1 MKLVEKKKLENSTVS
16 LEVTVTAEEFE
27 AACARSYKKN
37 IGKMKINGFRPG
49 KAPRHI
55 VEKLYG
61 PEVFY
66 EDAVD
71 DTCYLAFSEAA
82 LEAGIEPVDRPSIE
96 LKGTVSKEGYTFVA
110 TVAVKP
116 EVTLGEYKGV
126 KVDRIVSTVTDA
138 DVDVELK
145 KYQERYSRLVPVTD
159 RASALGDTVVIDYE
173 GFTGGV
179 AFEGGK
185 DENHNLKLG
194 SGQFIPGFEDQLVGK
209 NAGEDVEVNVKF
221 PDEYH
226 SDELAGKEAVFK
238 VKVKEVKTTE
248 LPEINDEFVKDISEF
263 DTLDAFKA
271 DLKAKMQKSR
281 DEESDNFVVDRIIS
295 IVVENMKA
303 EIPAVM
309 YDNELQNIMSEYDQR
324 LRQQGMDLDS
334 YMQYLGQNADDF
346 KKLFQPQAEA
356 RVKSRLALEA
366 VAVAEKIAVSEE
378 EINDEYNRL
387 ADMYMAPVE
396 SLKMYIPEAD
406 MRKDLSVSKALEF
419 LKAHAEITD
428 KAAEDVK
435 PAKKPAAKKS
445 TAKKPAAKK
454 TAAKETEEKA
464 E

>member
-1 MKLVEKKKLENSTVS
+1 MKLIETKKLENNTVS

-27 AACARSYKKN
+27 AACARSYRKN
-37 IGKMKINGFRPG
+37 IGNMKINGFRPG

-55 VEKLYG
+55 VEKMYG
-61 PEVFY
+61 PEIFF

-82 LEAGIEPVDRPSIE
+82 LEAGIEPIDRPEIE
-96 LKGTVSKEGYTFVA
+96 LKGTVTKEGYTFIAKV
-110 TVAVKP
+110 TVKP
-116 EVTLGEYKGV
+116 EVTLGEYKDL
-126 KVDRIVSTVTDA
+126 KIERIVSTVTDE
-138 DVDVELK
+138 DVELELK
-145 KYQERYSRLVPVTD
+145 KYQNRYSRLISVTD
-159 RASALGDTVVIDYE
+159 RASELGDTVVIDYE

-209 NAGEDVEVNVKF
+209 NAGDDVDVNVKF
-221 PDEYH
+221 PEEYH

-248 LPEINDEFVKDISEF
+248 LPEINDDFVKDVSEF

-271 DLKAKMQKSR
+271 DIKEKLQKAR
-281 DEESDNFVVDRIIS
+281 DEESDNLVIDKIISTVVD
-295 IVVENMKA
+295 NMTVDV
-303 EIPAVM
+303 PAVM

-346 KKLFQPQAEA
+346 KKMFQPQAEA

-366 VAVAEKIAVSEE
+366 VAVAEKIAISDE

-387 ADMYMAPVE
+387 ADMYKAPVE
-396 SLKMYIPEAD
+396 SLKMYVPESE

-419 LKAHAEITD
+419 LKAHADITD
-428 KAAEDVK
+428 KKAEDVK
-435 PAKKPAAKKS
+435 PAKKPAAKK
-445 TAKKPAAKK
+445 TAAKK
-454 TAAKETEEKA
+454 TAAKKEEAAEEKA